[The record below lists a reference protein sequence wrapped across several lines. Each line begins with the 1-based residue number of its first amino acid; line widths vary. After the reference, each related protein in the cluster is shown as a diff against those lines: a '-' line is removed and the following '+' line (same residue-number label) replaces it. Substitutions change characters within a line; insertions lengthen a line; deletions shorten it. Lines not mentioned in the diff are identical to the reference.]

1 MSDVV
6 NVLLKNSIYL
16 HKNES
21 WLITN
26 GSTKSCLLTMAHIL
40 LYYWKK
46 YWYIQQFFWN
56 TTMDQDLFE
65 LFSKVNF
72 DQNLQRNLV
81 KKEMKIA
88 TSHQKL
94 HAGTYYIHMYIVRK
108 YLNKKMALFKIC
120 QCHTLLEWK
129 CQSSM
134 SSDQGIH

>member
-94 HAGTYYIHMYIVRK
+94 HAGTYSIHMYIVRK